1 MRRAGI
7 LLHLSSLPS
16 PYGIGT
22 LGQEARDLADF
33 LQAAGQRVWQLL
45 PIGPTGYGDSPYQPR
60 SAFAGNPYLI
70 DLPTLEADGLL
81 SAQEYRDTDWESAPG
96 DICYGALYQKR
107 LPLLDKAAR
116 RLLTAP
122 PEDYA
127 AFCAENAFW
136 LPDYARF
143 AVLKD
148 LHGGAPWQSWEEP
161 LRRRDPAAM
170 EAFSARH
177 RDDIARQEAI
187 QYLFFRQYR
196 ALKDYVNRRGVSILG
211 DLPIY
216 AAEDSADVWAR
227 PQLFQLDPDLRPF
240 AVAGCPPDA
249 FSPDGQLWGNPL
261 FDWGSMA
268 ADGFAWWKARLA
280 HHKRLADLLR
290 IDHFRG
296 LSSYFSIPA
305 GAPPREGRWL
315 PGPGMELIRAL
326 QAGPGTE
333 GVIAEDLGHLDEAV
347 YALLRE
353 SGLPGMKVLQ
363 FAFSPWEESSY
374 LPHRY
379 GRGCVVYTGTHDND
393 TALGWYAAA
402 EEGERAKARA
412 YLGLNEEEGIAWGLM
427 RGAWSSVADL
437 AIVPM
442 QDVLSLGSEARMN
455 TPGTSGG
462 NWRWRLLPGQ
472 LTPELARRLHRQM
485 ELFGR
490 I

>member
-122 PEDYA
+122 PENYA

-227 PQLFQLDPDLRPF
+227 PQLF
-240 AVAGCPPDA
+240 
-249 FSPDGQLWGNPL
+249 
-261 FDWGSMA
+261 
-268 ADGFAWWKARLA
+268 
-280 HHKRLADLLR
+280 
-290 IDHFRG
+290 
-296 LSSYFSIPA
+296 
-305 GAPPREGRWL
+305 
-315 PGPGMELIRAL
+315 
-326 QAGPGTE
+326 
-333 GVIAEDLGHLDEAV
+333 
-347 YALLRE
+347 
-353 SGLPGMKVLQ
+353 
-363 FAFSPWEESSY
+363 
-374 LPHRY
+374 
-379 GRGCVVYTGTHDND
+379 
-393 TALGWYAAA
+393 
-402 EEGERAKARA
+402 
-412 YLGLNEEEGIAWGLM
+412 
-427 RGAWSSVADL
+427 
-437 AIVPM
+437 
-442 QDVLSLGSEARMN
+442 
-455 TPGTSGG
+455 
-462 NWRWRLLPGQ
+462 
-472 LTPELARRLHRQM
+472 
-485 ELFGR
+485 
-490 I
+490 